1 MTRTVHVDERLKEY
15 ATTERQREY
24 VDAVNEHKGVLA
36 AADALGIGFQHISK
50 TISELK
56 RRAARQSAT
65 QHQDVNNI
73 PDGFAITGTSTLTKT
88 GDGIQWVKTS
98 ADKQRQE
105 EMLREAI
112 AVLSQECK
120 GLAPI
125 VKPPENVLE
134 DLMCV
139 IPVGDPH
146 FGLYVWAQE
155 CGADFDTDI
164 ARKLS
169 IAAADRLISSVP
181 HCSIGILLLLGDI
194 THANDQTNAT
204 PGHKHQL
211 DVDSRFVKVIGITIE
226 TWRHIILRMKEKF
239 GRVIGKLLPGNHDPQ
254 AVWALAY
261 TLHAYFSNDPD
272 VQIDLGPSKF
282 WYYAFGK
289 VLLGSTH
296 GDTVKPEKLP
306 SIMAADRPQEWGAS
320 VHRYWYTGHIHSK
333 NTIEFP
339 GVMWESFRTLAAPDS
354 YASTHGYRSGRDMV
368 AIVHHREHGEVERHR
383 CDVGMLA

>member
-1 MTRTVHVDERLKEY
+1 
-15 ATTERQREY
+15 
-24 VDAVNEHKGVLA
+24 
-36 AADALGIGFQHISK
+36 
-50 TISELK
+50 
-56 RRAARQSAT
+56 
-65 QHQDVNNI
+65 
-73 PDGFAITGTSTLTKT
+73 
-88 GDGIQWVKTS
+88 
-98 ADKQRQE
+98 
-105 EMLREAI
+105 
-112 AVLSQECK
+112 
-120 GLAPI
+120 
-125 VKPPENVLE
+125 
-134 DLMCV
+134 LMCV